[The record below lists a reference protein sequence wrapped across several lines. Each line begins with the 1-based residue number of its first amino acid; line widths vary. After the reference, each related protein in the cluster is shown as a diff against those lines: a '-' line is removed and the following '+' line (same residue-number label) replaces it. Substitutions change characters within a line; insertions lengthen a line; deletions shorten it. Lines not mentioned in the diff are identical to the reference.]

1 MASPEKNTK
10 SIKEL
15 TFENRIVKNNA
26 KFIEWFEGNKNES
39 NDSYRSPYFSKLKD
53 LENSIGP
60 LTNYDKNDISYER
73 IPLNK
78 NYDKV
83 VKEDLKH
90 DFDLDGSK
98 K

>member
-1 MASPEKNTK
+1 MQSLSSDLKA
-10 SIKEL
+10 IKMNPMIL
-15 TFENRIVKNNA
+15 IVQ
-26 KFIEWFEGNKNES
+26 F
-39 NDSYRSPYFSKLKD
+39 
-53 LENSIGP
+53 
-60 LTNYDKNDISYER
+60 TNYDKNDISYER